1 MNAPLRRV
9 AVAVFVL
16 FALLFV
22 NLNYVQVVKG
32 DDYRTS
38 DLNERVRISSYE
50 RPRGLIMVE
59 DQAIAQSVETDG
71 RYKYQRKYP
80 QGELY
85 SHVTGYQ
92 SMIYS
97 NSELEA
103 AENEDLSGE
112 SDKLFVRRITDM
124 ITGKKSKGANVILT
138 LDKEVQAATADA
150 LEGEK
155 GAAISLDPKTGEILS
170 LVSNPAYDPNPFAAH
185 TDQPQKDA
193 WKTLNGDSV
202 NKPLLNRALRQTYPP
217 GSTFKVIMSSALVQ
231 EGYTAD
237 TQVDAPNQYTAPQ
250 TTKFIENFQG
260 EQCGNGVQVTLEF
273 ALQESCNTVFAKLG
287 VEKVGAEKIKDKA
300 KEFGFGDADLQ
311 IPLDVAP
318 SETGDLPD
326 PPAVAQSSI
335 GQRDVRMTPLQG
347 AMIAA
352 AVANNGKLMT
362 PFLVKKVEAAD
373 YTTLSTTR
381 EQTFSTP
388 LSDSNAAE
396 VQKMMRAVVENGTGT
411 RAQVDGADVGGKTGT
426 AEDGDERQDHAW
438 FIGYAI
444 VGGEPVAAVAVV
456 LENAGTSSSSS
467 AAIAG
472 TIMKSIIEQRANR

>member
-9 AVAVFVL
+9 AIAVFVL

-59 DQAIAQSVETDG
+59 DTAIAQSVETDG

-92 SMIYS
+92 SMIYG

-138 LDKEVQAATADA
+138 LDKEVQATTADA
-150 LEGEK
+150 LQGEK
-155 GAAISLDPKTGEILS
+155 GAAIALDPKTGEILS

-193 WKTLNGDSV
+193 WKQLNGDSV

-217 GSTFKVIMSSALVQ
+217 GSTFKVIMASALVDK
-231 EGYTAD
+231 GYSAD
-237 TQVDAPNQYTAPQ
+237 SDVEAPLRYTAPQ
-250 TTKFIENFQG
+250 TTKYIENYNG
-260 EQCGNGVQVTLEF
+260 SPCGDGTVTLEY
-273 ALQESCNTVFAKLG
+273 ALQQSCNTVFSKLG
-287 VEKVGAEKIKDKA
+287 VEEIGAEGIKEKA
-300 KEFGFGDADLQ
+300 KEFGFGEEMKV
-311 IPLDVAP
+311 PTDVAA
-318 SETGDLPD
+318 SETGEIPD
-326 PPAVAQSSI
+326 PPAIAQSSI

-362 PFLVKKVEAAD
+362 PFLVKKVESAD

-381 EQTFSTP
+381 EKTLSTP
-388 LSDSNAAE
+388 LSESAAGE
-396 VQKMMRAVVENGTGT
+396 VQKMMRAVVQNGTGT
-411 RAQVDGADVGGKTGT
+411 KAQVDGADVGGKTGT
-426 AEDGDERQDHAW
+426 AEDGNERQDHAW

-456 LENAGTSSSSS
+456 LENAGKSSSSS
-467 AAIAG
+467 AEIAG
-472 TIMKSIIEQRANR
+472 TIMKSIIEQRAN

>member
-1 MNAPLRRV
+1 VNAPLRRV

-92 SMIYS
+92 SMIYG

-124 ITGKKSKGANVILT
+124 ITGKKSKGANVLLT

-155 GAAISLDPKTGEILS
+155 GAAIAIDPTTGEILS

-193 WKTLNGDSV
+193 WKKLNGDNV
-202 NKPLLNRALRQTYPP
+202 NKPLLDRALNQTYPP
-217 GSTFKVIMSSALVQ
+217 GSTFKVIMSAALV
-231 EGYTAD
+231 ERGYKAD
-237 TQVDAPNQYTAPQ
+237 SQVDAPNQYTAPQ
-250 TTKFIENFQG
+250 TTKYIENFHG
-260 EQCGNGVQVTLEF
+260 ETCGNGVQVTLEF

-287 VEKVGAEKIKDKA
+287 VEEIKAEGIKEKA
-300 KEFGFGDADLQ
+300 KDFGFGEKFKVPMTSA
-311 IPLDVAP
+311 A

-326 PPAVAQSSI
+326 DPSVAQSSI

-352 AVANNGKLMT
+352 AVANNGELMT
-362 PFLVKKVEAAD
+362 PYLVKKVESAD

-381 EQTFSTP
+381 PKTFSNP
-388 LSDSNAAE
+388 MSDSDAGE

-411 RAQVDGADVGGKTGT
+411 RAQIDGAEVGGKTGT
-426 AEDGDERQDHAW
+426 AEDGDARQDHAW

-444 VGGEPVAAVAVV
+444 VGGKPVAAVAVV

-472 TIMKSIIEQRANR
+472 IIMKSIIEQRANR